1 MGYKDS
7 QITPLEFARRYL
19 GEYRT
24 KGREITP
31 KQCPYCHGGKHH
43 NRYTFAVNIDT
54 GNFNCKRGTCGVT
67 GNFKKLLMDFGGFM
81 IYEQQNVKRKF
92 KKSTAKVESKYSNIL
107 EYFKSRGIS
116 DKTVFAY
123 GVGEDG
129 KGNIAFPYIKDG
141 QQVAVKFRLARK
153 IKDGERKMW
162 REEGTDTTT
171 LFGMQT
177 VSDDFPYEHILVI
190 CEGEIDAMALYES
203 GVRNVVSVPNGS
215 EDLNWVEA
223 NFKWLDEF
231 KTITICGDNDEP
243 GQEMVQKLI
252 PKLGE
257 WRVKAAN
264 LPKNCKDANEVLFKH
279 GKEKLKELIDKAQ
292 DIPLESLI
300 RMSEVKAFDIDKVK
314 RVKSNIKPLDKEL
327 GGFMMGQVSVW
338 TGINSSG
345 KSTLLGQL
353 LIETVEQEL
362 GVCAFSGELPA
373 PLFRYWIELQ
383 MAGPHNLSK
392 KIDQITGDNHYYI
405 STETAAKMRSWYNDR
420 FFLYDNMSAIT
431 PESVLKVFEYAAR
444 RYDCKVYLVD
454 NLMTMIGGTGDD
466 YYRRQSEFI
475 KSVTQF
481 AKKFDVHVHV
491 VAHPRK
497 VRGRVTKMDVAGTGD
512 ITNLADN
519 VFSVHR
525 IAPDDREDKEFK
537 DFYDCDSILD
547 IFKNRFSGR
556 QEISIGMKF
565 SEPSK
570 RFYTPKDEAAL
581 RKEYSWTKENK
592 GDSWEDDDKCPF

>member
-1 MGYKDS
+1 MGYADQK
-7 QITPLEFARRYL
+7 ITPLDFARRHL
-19 GEYRT
+19 GQYRI
-24 KGREITP
+24 KGYEIRP
-31 KQCPYCHGGKHH
+31 VYCCYCHGGKNH
-43 NRYTFAVNIDT
+43 NKYTFAMNTET
-54 GNFNCKRGTCGVT
+54 GSFNCKRGTCGVS
-67 GNFKKLLMDFGGFM
+67 GSFKKLLMDFEGVQM

-92 KKSTAKVESKYSNIL
+92 KKSTAKVEPVKSTIL
-107 EYFKSRGIS
+107 EYLKSRGIS
-116 DKTVFAY
+116 EATAKAY
-123 GVGEDG
+123 SIGDDG

-141 QQVAVKFRLARK
+141 VQVAVKYRPARK

-177 VSDDFPYEHILVI
+177 VNGDNLTV

-223 NFKWLDEF
+223 NFKWLEGF

-243 GQEMVQKLI
+243 GQDMVQKLI

-257 WRVKAAN
+257 WRVKVAN
-264 LPKNCKDANEVLFKH
+264 LPQGCKDANEVLFKH
-279 GKEKLKELIDKAQ
+279 GKDKLKEIVTGAQ
-292 DIPLESLI
+292 EVPLESLI
-300 RMSEVKAFDIDKVK
+300 RMSEVKAFDLDKIM

-353 LIETVEQEL
+353 LIESVEQEF
-362 GVCAFSGELPA
+362 GVCAFSVELPA

-383 MAGPHNLSK
+383 MSGPHNLSK
-392 KIDQITGDNHYYI
+392 KTDPITGDNHYFI
-405 STETAAKMRSWYNDR
+405 SNETAVKMRSWYNDR
-420 FFLYDNMSAIT
+420 FFLYDNMLAIT
-431 PESVLKVFEYAAR
+431 PESVLKVFEYATR
-444 RYDCKVYLVD
+444 RYDCKVFLVD

-475 KSVTQF
+475 KAVTQF
-481 AKKFDVHVHV
+481 AKKYDVHVHI
-491 VAHPRK
+491 VAHPKK
-497 VRGRVTKMDVAGTGD
+497 VKGRVTKMDVAGTGD

-525 IAPDDREDKEFK
+525 ITPDDRNDKEFY
-537 DFYDCDSILD
+537 DFRDCDSILD

-556 QEISIGMKF
+556 QEISIGLKF
-565 SEPSK
+565 SQPSK
-570 RFYTPKDEAAL
+570 RFYTPSDEAYL
-581 RKEYSWTKENK
+581 RKEFSWISK
-592 GDSWEDDDKCPF
+592 GDAYEGEEDTCPF

>member
-1 MGYKDS
+1 MGYTES
-7 QITPLEFARRYL
+7 RLTPLEFARRHL
-19 GEYRT
+19 GQYRI
-24 KGREITP
+24 KGNEIRP
-31 KQCPYCHGGKHH
+31 VYCCYCHGGKNH
-43 NRYTFAVNIDT
+43 NKYTFAMNMTT
-54 GNFNCKRGTCGVT
+54 GAFNCKRGTCGAT
-67 GNFKKLLMDFGGFM
+67 GNFKKLLMDFEGVAM
-81 IYEQQNVKRKF
+81 IYEQPNIKRKF
-92 KKSTAKVESKYSNIL
+92 KKSTVKVEPVKSAIL
-107 EYFKSRGIS
+107 EYLKTRGIS
-116 DKTVFAY
+116 EATAKTY
-123 GVGEDG
+123 SVGDDG

-141 QQVAVKFRLARK
+141 QQVAVKFRPARK

-177 VSDDFPYEHILVI
+177 VSGDTLVA
-190 CEGEIDAMALYES
+190 CEGEMDSMALYES
-203 GVRNVVSVPNGS
+203 GVKNVVSVPNGS
-215 EDLNWVEA
+215 EDMNWVEA
-223 NFKWLDEF
+223 NFKWLEQF
-231 KTITICGDNDEP
+231 KTITLCGDNDEP
-243 GQEMVQKLI
+243 GRDMVRKLI

-257 WRVKAAN
+257 WRVRVAN
-264 LPKNCKDANEVLFKH
+264 IPEGCKDANEVLFKH
-279 GKEKLKELIDKAQ
+279 GKELLKNLISEAKE
-292 DIPLESLI
+292 IPIEALI
-300 RMSEVKAFDIDKVK
+300 RMSEAKAFDIEKIV
-314 RVKSNIKPLDKEL
+314 RVKSNIKPLDKSL

-353 LIETVEQEL
+353 LIETVEQEFA
-362 GVCAFSGELPA
+362 VCAFSGELPA

-383 MAGPHNLSK
+383 MAGPHGISRK
-392 KIDQITGDNHYYI
+392 VDAITGDNHYFV
-405 STETAAKMRSWYNDR
+405 SAESAQKMRSWYNDK
-420 FFLYDNMSAIT
+420 FFLYDNMSTVT
-431 PESVLKVFEYAAR
+431 PESILKIFEYAAR

-454 NLMTMIGGTGDD
+454 NLMTLIGGAGDD

-497 VRGRVTKMDVAGTGD
+497 VKGRVTKMDVAGTGD

-525 IAPDDREDKEFK
+525 ITPDDREDKEFK

-556 QEISIGMKF
+556 QEISIGLKF

-570 RFYTPKDEAAL
+570 RFYPPKDEGAL
-581 RKEYSWTKENK
+581 RKEYGWTKK
-592 GDSWEDDDKCPF
+592 GDAYEGDDDTCPF

>member
-1 MGYKDS
+1 MGYKDI
-7 QITPLEFARRYL
+7 QITPLEFARRNF

-43 NRYTFAVNIDT
+43 NRYTFAMNIET
-54 GNFNCKRGTCGVT
+54 GTFNCKRGTCGVT
-67 GNFKKLLMDFGGFM
+67 GNFKKLLMDFGGIQM
-81 IYEQQNVKRKF
+81 IYEQQSVKRKF
-92 KKSTAKVESKYSNIL
+92 KKSTAKVEPVKSVIL
-107 EYFKSRGIS
+107 EYLKSRGIS
-116 DKTVFAY
+116 EATAKIYNIGD
-123 GVGEDG
+123 DG

-141 QQVAVKFRLARK
+141 QQVAVKYRPARK

-171 LFGMQT
+171 LFGMHT
-177 VSDDFPYEHILVI
+177 VTGDTLTV

-203 GVRNVVSVPNGS
+203 GIRNVVSVPNGS

-223 NFKWLDEF
+223 NFKWLDTL

-243 GQEMVQKLI
+243 GREMVQKLI

-257 WRVKAAN
+257 WRVKAVN
-264 LPKNCKDANEVLFKH
+264 LPQSCKDANEVLFKQ

-292 DIPLESLI
+292 DIPMESLV
-300 RMSEVKAFDIDKVK
+300 RMSEVKTFDIDKIK

-353 LIETVEQEL
+353 LIETVEQDF

-383 MAGPHNLSK
+383 MAGPQNLSRK
-392 KIDQITGDNHYYI
+392 LDSITGDNHYYI
-405 STETAAKMRSWYNDR
+405 STETAAKMRAWYNDR

-497 VRGRVTKMDVAGTGD
+497 VKGRVTKMDVAGTGD

-525 IAPDDREDKEFK
+525 MNPDDKEDKEFK
-537 DFYDCDSILD
+537 DFWDCDSILD

-570 RFYTPKDEAAL
+570 RFYTPKDTAYL
-581 RKEYSWTKENK
+581 QKTFGWINK
-592 GDSWEDDDKCPF
+592 GDAHEGDEERCPF

>member
-1 MGYKDS
+1 MGYSDTKIAPMD
-7 QITPLEFARRYL
+7 FARRHF
-19 GEYRT
+19 GEYRV
-24 KGREITP
+24 KSREITL
-31 KQCPYCHGGKHH
+31 KECPYCHGGKHH
-43 NRYTFAVNIDT
+43 NRYTFAMNMDT
-54 GNFNCKRGTCGVT
+54 GSFNCKRGTCGVT
-67 GNFKKLLMDFGGFM
+67 GSFKKLLMDFGEVQM
-81 IYEQQNVKRKF
+81 IYEQQNIKRRF
-92 KKSTAKVESKYSNIL
+92 KKSTAKVESIKSDIL
-107 EYFKSRGIS
+107 EYLKSRGICEATAQIYS
-116 DKTVFAY
+116 IGD
-123 GVGEDG
+123 DG
-129 KGNIAFPYIKDG
+129 KGNIAFPYIRG
-141 QQVAVKFRLARK
+141 GAQVAVKYRPARK
-153 IKDGERKMW
+153 VKDGERKMW

-177 VSDDFPYEHILVI
+177 VSGETLVI
-190 CEGEIDAMALYES
+190 CEGEIDAMALYEA
-203 GVRNVVSVPNGS
+203 GIKNVVSVPNGC

-223 NFKWLDEF
+223 NFKWLDSF
-231 KTITICGDNDEP
+231 KTIILCGDNDEP
-243 GQEMVQKLI
+243 GRDMILNLI

-257 WRVKAAN
+257 WRVKVAS
-264 LPKNCKDANEVLFKH
+264 LPENCKDANEALFKH
-279 GKEKLKELIDKAQ
+279 GKEKLKNLIDEAQ
-292 DIPLESLI
+292 EVPLEALI
-300 RMSEVKAFDIDKVK
+300 RMSEVKAFDIDKIK

-345 KSTLLGQL
+345 KSTLLGQM
-353 LIETVEQEL
+353 LIEAVEQDF

-383 MAGPHNLSK
+383 MAGPDNLSK
-392 KIDQITGDNHYYI
+392 KIDAITGDNHYYV
-405 STETAAKMRSWYNDR
+405 STEVVTKMRSWYNDR

-444 RYDCKVYLVD
+444 RYDCKVFLVD

-466 YYRRQSEFI
+466 YYRRQSEFV

-481 AKKFDVHVHV
+481 AKKFDVHVHI

-497 VRGRVTKMDVAGTGD
+497 VKGRLTKMDVAGTGD

-525 IAPDDREDKEFK
+525 ITPDDREDKEFK

-556 QEISIGMKF
+556 QDISIGMKF

-570 RFYTPKDEAAL
+570 RFYTPKDEAYL
-581 RKEYSWTKENK
+581 RKEFGWTMENR
-592 GDSWEDDDKCPF
+592 GDAWEGDEACPF

>member
-1 MGYKDS
+1 MGYTDQK
-7 QITPLEFARRYL
+7 IAPLDFARRHL
-19 GEYRT
+19 GQYRV
-24 KGREITP
+24 KGNEIRP
-31 KQCPYCHGGKHH
+31 VYCCYCHGGKNH
-43 NRYTFAVNIDT
+43 NKYTFALNMTT
-54 GNFNCKRGTCGVT
+54 GSYNCKRGSCGVS
-67 GNFKKLLMDFGGFM
+67 GNFKKLLMDFGEEVM
-81 IYEQQNVKRKF
+81 IYEQQSVKRKF
-92 KKSTAKVESKYSNIL
+92 KKSTAKVESAKSVIL
-107 EYFKSRGIS
+107 EYLKTRGIS
-116 DKTVFAY
+116 
-123 GVGEDG
+123 EDTAKVYSIG
-129 KGNIAFPYIKDG
+129 DDSKGNIAFPYIKDG
-141 QQVAVKFRLARK
+141 QQVAVKYRPARK

-171 LFGMQT
+171 LFGMHT
-177 VSDDFPYEHILVI
+177 VTGDTLTV

-203 GVRNVVSVPNGS
+203 GARNVVSVPNGS

-223 NFKWLDEF
+223 NFKWLDGF
-231 KTITICGDNDEP
+231 RIITICGDNDEP
-243 GQEMVQKLI
+243 GREMVQKLI

-257 WRVKAAN
+257 WKVKIAN
-264 LPKNCKDANEVLFKH
+264 LPQNCKDANEVLFKY
-279 GKEKLKELIDKAQ
+279 GKEKLKEIINGSQ
-292 DIPLESLI
+292 DVPIESLI
-300 RMSEVKAFDIDKVK
+300 RMSDVKTFDIEKIK

-353 LIETVEQEL
+353 LIESVEQEF

-383 MAGPHNLSK
+383 MAGPHNLSR
-392 KIDQITGDNHYYI
+392 KIDQITGDNHYFI
-405 STETAAKMRSWYNDR
+405 SNETASKMRSWYNDR
-420 FFLYDNMSAIT
+420 FFLYDNMAAIT

-454 NLMTMIGGTGDD
+454 NLMTMIGGNGDD

-497 VRGRVTKMDVAGTGD
+497 VKGRVTKMDVAGTGD

-525 IAPDDREDKEFK
+525 ITPDDKEDKEFK

-570 RFYTPKDEAAL
+570 RFYTPKDEAYL
-581 RKEYSWTKENK
+581 RKEFGWIKK
-592 GDSWEDDDKCPF
+592 GDAYEEDEEKCPF